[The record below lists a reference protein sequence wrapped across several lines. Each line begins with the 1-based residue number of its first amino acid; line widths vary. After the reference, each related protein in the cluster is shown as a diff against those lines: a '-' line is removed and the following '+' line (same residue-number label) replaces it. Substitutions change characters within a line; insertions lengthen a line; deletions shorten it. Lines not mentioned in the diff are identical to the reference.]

1 MTGRTKE
8 KEEVIDEDVPEPI
21 DEEVRAELSLIYTKA
36 NDALLFVKAQQWWT
50 VGSTLAVFMGL
61 LVIAKLVGAKAG
73 YVSALTGLIILMT
86 CACVFMLVIYQ
97 FWQHNELARIHAV
110 ATHFSATFHK
120 IHAIK
125 SPTEGNFHRY
135 TLLAFMI
142 VVVILGAVITYMG
155 LDQLPRWPR

>member
-1 MTGRTKE
+1 MADKE
-8 KEEVIDEDVPEPI
+8 PDDLDEPVPDPI
-21 DEEVRAELSLIYTKA
+21 DDEVRAELSLIYNKA

-61 LVIAKLVGAKAG
+61 FVIAKLVGAKSG

-97 FWQHNELARIHAV
+97 FWQHNELARIQAV
-110 ATHFSATFHK
+110 AGNFSATFQK

-125 SPTEGNFHRY
+125 SSAEGNFHRY

-142 VVVILGAVITYMG
+142 ALVILGAIVTYMG

>member
-1 MTGRTKE
+1 MADNKS
-8 KEEVIDEDVPEPI
+8 EDADDAPVPDPI
-21 DEEVRAELSLIYTKA
+21 DDEVRAELALIYTKA

-61 LVIAKLVGAKAG
+61 FVIAKLVGAKAG

-97 FWQHNELARIHAV
+97 FWQHNELARIQAV
-110 ATHFSATFHK
+110 AAHFSATFQK
-120 IHAIK
+120 IQSIK

-142 VVVILGAVITYMG
+142 VLVILGAVITYLG

>member
-1 MTGRTKE
+1 MADKE
-8 KEEVIDEDVPEPI
+8 PDDLDEPVPDPI
-21 DEEVRAELSLIYTKA
+21 DDEVRAELSLIYNKA
-36 NDALLFVKAQQWWT
+36 NAALLFVKAQQWWT

-61 LVIAKLVGAKAG
+61 FVIAKLVGAKSG

-97 FWQHNELARIHAV
+97 FWQHNELARIQAV
-110 ATHFSATFHK
+110 AGNFSATFQK

-125 SPTEGNFHRY
+125 SSAEGNFHRY

-142 VVVILGAVITYMG
+142 ALVILGAIVTYMG